1 MIEIGGEGAN
11 ESHSEK
17 NRTRSGLVA
26 LLALPQRS
34 IISSSSSS
42 SLLLQLH
49 WVVEPFYLFSCA
61 VLSNLG

>member
-1 MIEIGGEGAN
+1 MIEIGGERPN

-17 NRTRSGLVA
+17 NRSRSGLVA
-26 LLALPQRS
+26 LLALSQRS

-42 SLLLQLH
+42 LLVQLH
-49 WVVEPFYLFSCA
+49 WMVEPFYLFSCA